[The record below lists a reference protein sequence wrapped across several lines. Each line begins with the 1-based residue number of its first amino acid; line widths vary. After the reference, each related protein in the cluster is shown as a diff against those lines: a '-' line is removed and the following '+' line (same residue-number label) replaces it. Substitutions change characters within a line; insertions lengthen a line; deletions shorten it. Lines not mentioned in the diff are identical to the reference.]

1 MELKVVHDE
10 DGRYQL
16 KVEGQV
22 VQRFLGPN
30 SDPMKNLVSA
40 DDYKR
45 ECLMDLSDVPF
56 IDSSGISW
64 LLVHHK
70 RFRQAGGKLVLHS
83 LQPAVAEVIHV
94 LRLNLVFSIAENEPE
109 ALAMAREES

>member
-1 MELKVVHDE
+1 MELKVVNSE
-10 DGRYQL
+10 DGRFRM

-30 SDPMKNLVSA
+30 SDPMVNLVSA

-45 ECLMDLSDVPF
+45 ECFLDLSGVPF

-70 RFRQAGGKLVLHS
+70 RFRQAGGKLVLYS
-83 LQPAVAEVIHV
+83 LQPAVTEVIHV
-94 LRLNLVFSIAENEPE
+94 LRLHLVFTIADNEPA
-109 ALAMAREES
+109 ALAMAREDQ